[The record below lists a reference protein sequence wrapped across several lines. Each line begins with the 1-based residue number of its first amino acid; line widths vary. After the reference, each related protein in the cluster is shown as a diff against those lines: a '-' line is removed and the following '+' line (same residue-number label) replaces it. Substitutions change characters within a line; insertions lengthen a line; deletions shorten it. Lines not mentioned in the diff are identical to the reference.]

1 MLLPFALSRTH
12 GESAPPLCDHLLLAR
27 FDIDTG
33 STIEA
38 RHPSRTACDADD
50 GLAELMLPDGAHTR
64 ERDSSVFFLNR
75 SGPRYFD
82 EEDSSGGGAPFLY
95 CCNVVRTRLDSSL
108 RRGADVRALTLCS
121 RWPFVDVVR
130 AELLT
135 ALDACLEPD
144 ADAAAI
150 IARLYNALN
159 ALSTSQLPFP
169 TPTER
174 ALFWRGV
181 TARTCGDACRA
192 HWPAPWTATLGTED
206 GISLSIPL
214 WVGADD
220 IGGNHGPARLVAMF
234 GAEQAVKIFSAVW
247 ARARIVF
254 CGYAHNGVATEQV
267 VSCVLSAASLVSPS
281 LVGTLRRAFP
291 FATLADLSFLQV
303 PGYIAGVTNP
313 VFESKE
319 EWWDVMCFLDPQQRS
334 DRSSVVVLSAQ
345 YESWRA
351 QTAAASHNVTAALG
365 VGGAGFGRITAALA
379 ARSPEDGDVEG
390 TAHSEPSDEG
400 GDSARKA
407 RVARAHGALLLAAE
421 RAHDDGFARRIT
433 SCLDPS
439 EAGGR
444 AQASVDVW
452 IAHCFRELSSE
463 IVGLLNDASQSDALQ
478 LASPPTSHA
487 VAMAAAHAARVAVF
501 LASDDSADSLCG
513 APTRTDCDSLPQ
525 SDKEWIRRATRRLEV
540 ESQLPDDDAEAILV
554 GLEVRLR
561 SDEALRFFLIMLP
574 EVRGGLNPIAAGLY
588 HERVVVREAAA
599 KILHKLESQCE
610 ATAPAVRALNPLHCV
625 QQRLLLVQ

>member
-1 MLLPFALSRTH
+1 MEELPFALSRTH
-12 GESAPPLCDHLLLAR
+12 DRDSAPPLCDHLLLAR

-38 RHPSRTACDADD
+38 RHPSRTVDDADD

-82 EEDSSGGGAPFLY
+82 EEDLSGGGAPPFLY

-130 AELLT
+130 AELYT
-135 ALDACLEPD
+135 ALDACLTPD

-150 IARLYNALN
+150 IARLFTALN
-159 ALSTSQLPFP
+159 ALSTSKLPFP
-169 TPTER
+169 TQTER

-181 TARTCGDACRA
+181 TARACGDACRA

-206 GISLSIPL
+206 GISLSVPL

-220 IGGNHGPARLVAMF
+220 IGGDHGPARLVAMF
-234 GAEQAVKIFSAVW
+234 GAEQAMKIFSAVW
-247 ARARIVF
+247 ARARIIF

-281 LVGTLRRAFP
+281 LVGTLRRSFP

-303 PGYIAGVTNP
+303 SGYIAGVTNP

-319 EWWDVMCFLDPQQRS
+319 EWWDVMCFLDPHQRT
-334 DRSSVVVLSAQ
+334 DRGAVVVLSAQ

-351 QTAAASHNVTAALG
+351 QTAAASHNVAA
-365 VGGAGFGRITAALA
+365 VEAA
-379 ARSPEDGDVEG
+379 
-390 TAHSEPSDEG
+390 AHTETSDDA

-421 RAHDDGFARRIT
+421 RAHDEGFARRIT

-439 EAGGR
+439 ESGGR
-444 AQASVDVW
+444 AQASADIWV
-452 IAHCFRELSSE
+452 AHCFRELSAD
-463 IVGLLNDASQSDALQ
+463 IVGLLNDTSESDALR

-501 LASDDSADSLCG
+501 LASDDSSGALCDRAPALKACESL
-513 APTRTDCDSLPQ
+513 SQ

-540 ESQLPDDDAEAILV
+540 ESQLPGDDAESILV
-554 GLEVRLR
+554 GLEARLR
-561 SDEALRFFLIMLP
+561 SDEALCFFLVMLP

-588 HERVVVREAAA
+588 HERPVVREAAA

-625 QQRLLLVQ
+625 QQRLLLVH